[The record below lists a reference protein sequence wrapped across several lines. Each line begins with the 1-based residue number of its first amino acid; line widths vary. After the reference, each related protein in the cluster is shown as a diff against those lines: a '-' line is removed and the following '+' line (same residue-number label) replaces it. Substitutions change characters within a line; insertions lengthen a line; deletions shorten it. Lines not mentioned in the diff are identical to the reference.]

1 MVLQEAQ
8 AMGLPVVCTNHNGF
22 SESILDGQTGF
33 LVPERDVDAISTK
46 LAQLISQRD
55 LWLEIGK
62 KGRAFVEAE
71 FDLRKR
77 NDALIELYRSL
88 SEVAQS
94 EAFKSISTKNEKH
107 CKMAPSKFSLK
118 NTRLRASSD
127 RNEVGPRCFRR

>member
-33 LVPERDVDAISTK
+33 LVPERDVDALATK

-88 SEVAQS
+88 SEVEES
-94 EAFKSISTKNEKH
+94 EAFKFN
-107 CKMAPSKFSLK
+107 
-118 NTRLRASSD
+118 
-127 RNEVGPRCFRR
+127 